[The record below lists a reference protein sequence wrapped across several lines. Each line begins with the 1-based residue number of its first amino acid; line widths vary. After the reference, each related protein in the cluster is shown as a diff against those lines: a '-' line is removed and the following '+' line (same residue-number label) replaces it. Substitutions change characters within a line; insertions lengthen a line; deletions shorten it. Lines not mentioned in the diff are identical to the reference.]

1 MVRIRFT
8 RRAVEPIRVSS
19 QHQARSKT
27 ARELAQ
33 RVRGDGSGLVYR
45 SEMSLMSNNSSVLTH
60 ISKDAVR
67 ESGIDPDD
75 PPTVPHYEFRDLNM
89 VVIDLSTDGSE

>member
-8 RRAVEPIRVSS
+8 RCAVENSRVSS
-19 QHQARSKT
+19 QHRPRSKT

-33 RVRGDGSGLVYR
+33 RVRGDGSGMVYR

-67 ESGIDPDD
+67 ESGIDPED
-75 PPTVPHYEFRDLNM
+75 PPTVPHYEFRDLDM
-89 VVIDLSTDGSE
+89 VVIDLSTDGDK